1 MKYIEQIKS
10 LLLAFL
16 VLLSIVFTLLIW
28 TYKPEYETVKET
40 QIEEVLVG
48 KPKEL
53 QEVIK
58 PYRMLY
64 RQNEQ
69 FYGTVSSTPL
79 KNLYSHLRSWQ
90 VYEMGLINSELSDS
104 KMNEM
109 LSMDNRITMFFNE
122 EIPLRV
128 FANLMSFNDNEIPD
142 TTFTRLIVDWSNVES
157 SNQLQLLFLN
167 TETRLLYRAY
177 ASVPDKDYFM
187 EKIIEPANNYSQ
199 YVEVEREP
207 LRSLYVPKEPIQS
220 TRLRYLAEDIEPD
233 LFKKILFTDL
243 KIVQRNIESPQSER
257 FTDGTS
263 LMTVDSQNRVINY
276 VYPTAESAA
285 PIPAARLFIDS
296 FNFINDHGGFTMD
309 YRLSSMNIERHITE
323 YQLFIQGLPVYS
335 DVMTR
340 LATTWGENRIFRYRR
355 PYYSMGTIFQRVQK
369 ELESGEQIVETLRTE
384 NNKLFREAD
393 EIAVGYELTLED
405 SEQDTD
411 LVLVLEPKWFAVTNN
426 TWKRLSP
433 MEVGGDE
440 VGLE

>member
-58 PYRMLY
+58 PYRLLY

-69 FYGTVSSTPL
+69 FYGTVSATPL
-79 KNLYSHLRSWQ
+79 ENLYRHLRSWQ

-104 KMNEM
+104 KMNKM

-128 FANLMSFNDNEIPD
+128 FSNLMSFNDNEIPD

-167 TETRLLYRAY
+167 TEKRSLYRAY

-187 EKIIEPANNYSQ
+187 EKIIEPANNYSS

-207 LRSLYVPKEPIQS
+207 LRSLYVPKDPIQS

-233 LFKKILFTDL
+233 LFKKSCL
-243 KIVQRNIESPQSER
+243 
-257 FTDGTS
+257 
-263 LMTVDSQNRVINY
+263 
-276 VYPTAESAA
+276 
-285 PIPAARLFIDS
+285 PI
-296 FNFINDHGGFTMD
+296 
-309 YRLSSMNIERHITE
+309 
-323 YQLFIQGLPVYS
+323 
-335 DVMTR
+335 
-340 LATTWGENRIFRYRR
+340 
-355 PYYSMGTIFQRVQK
+355 
-369 ELESGEQIVETLRTE
+369 
-384 NNKLFREAD
+384 
-393 EIAVGYELTLED
+393 
-405 SEQDTD
+405 
-411 LVLVLEPKWFAVTNN
+411 
-426 TWKRLSP
+426 
-433 MEVGGDE
+433 
-440 VGLE
+440 

>member
-1 MKYIEQIKS
+1 
-10 LLLAFL
+10 
-16 VLLSIVFTLLIW
+16 
-28 TYKPEYETVKET
+28 
-40 QIEEVLVG
+40 
-48 KPKEL
+48 
-53 QEVIK
+53 
-58 PYRMLY
+58 
-64 RQNEQ
+64 
-69 FYGTVSSTPL
+69 
-79 KNLYSHLRSWQ
+79 
-90 VYEMGLINSELSDS
+90 
-104 KMNEM
+104 
-109 LSMDNRITMFFNE
+109 
-122 EIPLRV
+122 
-128 FANLMSFNDNEIPD
+128 
-142 TTFTRLIVDWSNVES
+142 
-157 SNQLQLLFLN
+157 
-167 TETRLLYRAY
+167 
-177 ASVPDKDYFM
+177 
-187 EKIIEPANNYSQ
+187 
-199 YVEVEREP
+199 
-207 LRSLYVPKEPIQS
+207 
-220 TRLRYLAEDIEPD
+220 
-233 LFKKILFTDL
+233 
-243 KIVQRNIESPQSER
+243 
-257 FTDGTS
+257 
-263 LMTVDSQNRVINY
+263 MTVDSQNRVINY